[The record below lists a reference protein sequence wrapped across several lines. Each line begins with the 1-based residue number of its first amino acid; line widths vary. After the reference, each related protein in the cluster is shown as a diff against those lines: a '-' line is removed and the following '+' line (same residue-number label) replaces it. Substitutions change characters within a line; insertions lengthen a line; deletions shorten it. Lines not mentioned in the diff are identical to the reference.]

1 MEVLATSRVRYG
13 EITRYGSRICAA
25 LVRDDDREGATAP
38 LRHER
43 PYASPTVSN
52 IAASIACAV
61 VLPAHTTNW
70 NAGK

>member
-1 MEVLATSRVRYG
+1 MKVVATSIAQYG

-25 LVRDDDREGATAP
+25 LVRDDGGGRGK
-38 LRHER
+38 

-52 IAASIACAV
+52 IAASMASVV

>member
-1 MEVLATSRVRYG
+1 MKVLATSRACPKEASRG
-13 EITRYGSRICAA
+13 MGLGSA
-25 LVRDDDREGATAP
+25 LRLSGTTAE
-38 LRHER
+38 RWAR

-52 IAASIACAV
+52 IAASMACAV

>member
-1 MEVLATSRVRYG
+1 MEGRATSIVRYG
-13 EITRYGSRICAA
+13 EITRYGSGIFASLVWNEGGEGGAA
-25 LVRDDDREGATAP
+25 PSRLG
-38 LRHER
+38 

-52 IAASIACAV
+52 IAASIASIV